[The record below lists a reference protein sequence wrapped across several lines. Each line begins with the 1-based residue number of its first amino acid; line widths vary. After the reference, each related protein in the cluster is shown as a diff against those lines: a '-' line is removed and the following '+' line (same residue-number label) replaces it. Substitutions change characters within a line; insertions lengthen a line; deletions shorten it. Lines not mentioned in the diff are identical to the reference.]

1 MPIRSLDEPIKKQLS
16 HGFSRP
22 VLQAFTLALMLSA
35 CSSPYTVSINN
46 TAVFDP
52 TDRLYTG
59 EVRSADLQGCI
70 NFALRQQKIES
81 DDQLQVLACANS
93 EVTDLANISRL
104 QNLRFIDL
112 GKNRI
117 SNLTPLERLDR
128 LSGLNLSDNLIEDI
142 SPLLRIQTLRSLN
155 LAGNDSIP
163 CRDVT
168 ELTRRMGANFTAPSS
183 CKP

>member
-1 MPIRSLDEPIKKQLS
+1 MPTSSLGEPIKKQLL
-16 HGFSRP
+16 HGLAGLASK
-22 VLQAFTLALMLSA
+22 AFTFALILSA

-52 TDRLYTG
+52 QDRLYTG

-81 DDQLQVLACANS
+81 ED
-93 EVTDLANISRL
+93 
-104 QNLRFIDL
+104 
-112 GKNRI
+112 
-117 SNLTPLERLDR
+117 
-128 LSGLNLSDNLIEDI
+128 LIEDI

-155 LAGNDSIP
+155 LAGNNSIP
-163 CRDVT
+163 CRDVE
-168 ELTRRMGANFTAPSS
+168 ELTRRMGANFTAPNA